1 MNNIKNTMSNEKMN
15 ILFVTTFYPPNN
27 TGASVVMSNLIKELD
42 QETIYGV
49 VTCANSFKDKD
60 ETINDKIV
68 HKLFNFQ
75 YLLNP
80 KLWFFFR
87 RFTFNFEKRKVI
99 NLIKKNKIT
108 HVIGVYPDLDFLEL
122 ARSASE
128 VCGVKFYAYLHD
140 TLTEGL
146 SHKRNKNIAKVVQ
159 QKIFDTSHK
168 IFVMSEGMKDLYKN
182 KYNLQTIPLL
192 HSFSEEV
199 EDKKINN
206 NSNNNIEK
214 SFFWGGSIYSIN
226 KETVKRIHRACIDLD
241 YTLTLSAANNSDKLN
256 KLGFV
261 NNNIKILPFLSREDY
276 ITKLKN
282 QAALLLSIDW
292 PEESTVHKDELGTIF
307 PTKTIEYLISG
318 RPIIVHC
325 PEEYFLAKFFKK
337 HKCGIVLTDKNPQL
351 IKEQIEAVFSDE
363 KKLQE
368 MVANAYKASKQF
380 HISSVKSIFEKNL
393 KG

>member
-1 MNNIKNTMSNEKMN
+1 MSTEKKN

-42 QETIYGV
+42 QETVYGV
-49 VTCANSFKDKD
+49 VTCANSYKDKD
-60 ETINDKIV
+60 ETINGKIV

-75 YLLNP
+75 YLFNP
-80 KLWFFFR
+80 RIWFFVR
-87 RFTFNFEKRKVI
+87 RFTLNSEKKKVVKI
-99 NLIKKNKIT
+99 IKKEKIT
-108 HVIGVYPDLDFLEL
+108 HVIGVYPDLDFLEI

-140 TLTEGL
+140 TLVEGL
-146 SHKRNKNIAKVVQ
+146 SHKRYKNVAKVVQ
-159 QKIFDTSHK
+159 QKMFDTSHK

-182 KYNLQTIPLL
+182 KYNVETIPLL

-199 EDKKINN
+199 EEKKFNN
-206 NSNNNIEK
+206 NVEK
-214 SFFWGGSIYSIN
+214 SIFWGGNIYSIN
-226 KETVKRIHRACIDLD
+226 KETVKRIHLACTDLD
-241 YTLTLSAANNSDKLN
+241 YILTLSAANTYDKLN

-276 ITKLKN
+276 ITILKN
-282 QAALLLSIDW
+282 QKALLLSIDW
-292 PEESTVHKDELGTIF
+292 PNESAVHKDELGTIF

-337 HKCGIVLTDKNPQL
+337 HKCGIVLTDRNPQL
-351 IKEQIEAVFSDE
+351 IKEQIKAVFSDE

-368 MVANAYKASKQF
+368 MVKNAYKASKQF
-380 HISSVKSIFEKNL
+380 HISNVKSVYDL
-393 KG
+393 GLSD

>member
-1 MNNIKNTMSNEKMN
+1 MSTEKKN

-42 QETIYGV
+42 QETVYGV
-49 VTCANSFKDKD
+49 VTCANSYKDKD
-60 ETINDKIV
+60 ETINGKIV

-75 YLLNP
+75 YLFNP
-80 KLWFFFR
+80 RLWFFVR
-87 RFTFNFEKRKVI
+87 RFTFNSEKKKVVK
-99 NLIKKNKIT
+99 LIKKEKIT
-108 HVIGVYPDLDFLEL
+108 HVVGVYPDLDFLEL

-128 VCGVKFYAYLHD
+128 ICGVKFYAYLHD
-140 TLTEGL
+140 TLSEGL
-146 SHKRNKNIAKVVQ
+146 SHKRYNNVVKVVQ
-159 QKIFDTSHK
+159 QKIFETSHK

-182 KYNLQTIPLL
+182 KYNVETIPLL

-199 EDKKINN
+199 EEKKF
-206 NSNNNIEK
+206 SNNIEK
-214 SFFWGGSIYSIN
+214 SIFWGGSIYSIN
-226 KETVKRIHRACIDLD
+226 KETVKRIHLACTDLD
-241 YTLTLSAANNSDKLN
+241 YTLTLSAANTYDKLN

-276 ITKLKN
+276 ITILEN
-282 QAALLLSIDW
+282 QKALLLSIDW
-292 PEESTVHKDELGTIF
+292 SEESVVHKDELGTIF

-337 HKCGIVLTDKNPQL
+337 NKCGIVLTDRNPKL

-363 KKLQE
+363 KILQE
-368 MVANAYKASKQF
+368 MVSNAYKASKQF
-380 HISSVKSIFEKNL
+380 HISAVKSIFEKNL
-393 KG
+393 K